1 MIKEDIELL
10 FAKKVM
16 KLMEETYE
24 LLYYSGDDQEKRK
37 FELLI
42 KLSSLTTELLK
53 DEKIFNKMKKVAE
66 SSQVNGDNVEDKFN
80 TFKMI
85 RNVVQH
91 FPIFDSWEEIYIS
104 TDLLDWNNSNANQ
117 IKKYFNSEREF
128 SYKIFLKEEKE
139 WVQKR
144 KINIKTPKIGKSN
157 TIYLKDIL
165 SLDDALWTFGSID
178 YYLQL
183 LGLEIETRFIIS
195 L

>member
-10 FAKKVM
+10 FAKKLM
-16 KLMEETYE
+16 KLMEETFE
-24 LLYYSGDDQEKRK
+24 MLYYSGNNEKTRK

-42 KLSSLTTELLK
+42 KLSSLTTELIN
-53 DEKIFNKMKKVAE
+53 DEEIFNKMKKVAE
-66 SSQVNGDNVEDKFN
+66 SSQINGDNIEDKFN

-104 TDLLDWNNSNANQ
+104 TDLLDWNNPNGNQ
-117 IKKYFNSEREF
+117 IKKYFNSDKEF

-139 WVQKR
+139 WIQKR
-144 KINIKTPKIGKSN
+144 EINIKTPKLGKYN
-157 TIYLKDIL
+157 KIYLKDIL
-165 SLDDALWTFGSID
+165 SLDDALWTFGAID